1 MFGKQWMKKLIL
13 MLLVVFAIVY
23 GGVVTYLTR
32 YDHSTAPSLSDSS
45 PLRHDKMA
53 MDAFNVLRE
62 ARCDYCHTQ
71 KVDMPF
77 YFKIPVANQ
86 LMQSDRTKGLENF
99 HLEPVLDAMN
109 KGEPV
114 DNVSLSRI
122 EFVMQRNLMPP
133 SLYLLMHWHARLS
146 AEQRDTV
153 IKWIKRERR
162 QSYATSGV
170 AEQFADE
177 PIQPIPESLEVDA
190 KKVALGEKL
199 FFEKR
204 LSGDNTLTCASC
216 HDLKKGGVDNL
227 VTATGINGQKG
238 PINVP
243 TVYNSVFNHTQF
255 WDGRASDLMA
265 QAAGPV
271 MNPIEMGSKKWEEV
285 ADKLRKDPSY
295 EKDFMNVYNSSV
307 IDQKTITE
315 AIAEYEKTLIT
326 PDSPFDMYLKGIDS
340 AISERAKHGYQV
352 FKNIGCASCHNGVGV
367 GGASFAKMGL
377 QRDFFQD
384 RLNKAL
390 TNADFGRFNFTHDQN
405 DRFFFKIPLLRN
417 IALTAPYFH
426 DGSAKTLKEAV
437 IEMVK
442 YQTPDHQIPDQNVD
456 DIVEFLKSL
465 TGKYQGQA
473 IDKMNP

>member
-1 MFGKQWMKKLIL
+1 MKKLIFAFF
-13 MLLVVFAIVY
+13 VVVAISY
-23 GGVVTYLTR
+23 GGVISYLTR
-32 YDHSTAPSLSDSS
+32 YDHATAPNLAENS
-45 PLRHDKMA
+45 PLRQDKLA
-53 MDAFNVLRE
+53 MDAFNVLKE

-77 YFKIPVANQ
+77 YFKLPVASQ
-86 LMQSDRTKGLENF
+86 LMQSDRIKGLQNF
-99 HLEPVLDAMN
+99 RMEPVMNAMN
-109 KGEPV
+109 KGQAV

-146 AEQRDTV
+146 ADQRDTV
-153 IKWIKRERR
+153 IKWIKQERR
-162 QSYATSGV
+162 KYYATSGV
-170 AEQFADE
+170 ADQFADE
-177 PIQPIPESLEVDA
+177 PIQPVPETLPVDE
-190 KKVALGEKL
+190 KKVALGKKL

-227 VTATGINGQKG
+227 VTATGIHGQKG

-243 TVYNSVFNHTQF
+243 TVYNSVFNQTQF
-255 WDGRASDLMA
+255 WDGRASNLMA

-271 MNPIEMGSKKWEEV
+271 MNPLEMGSKNWDEV
-285 ADKLRKDPSY
+285 AAKLHQDPSY
-295 EKDFMNVYNSSV
+295 AQDFINTYNSPE
-307 IDQKTITE
+307 INQATITQ

-326 PDSPFDMYLKGIDS
+326 PDSPFDMYLKGIES
-340 AISERAKHGYQV
+340 AITTQEKHGYQI

-367 GGASFAKMGL
+367 GGTAFAKMGL
-377 QRDFFQD
+377 QSDFFQD
-384 RLNKAL
+384 RLNKSL
-390 TNADFGRFNFTHDQN
+390 TNADFGRFNFTHNQN
-405 DRFFFKIPLLRN
+405 DQFFFKIPLLRN

-426 DGSAKTLKEAV
+426 DGSAKTLREAV

-442 YQTPDHQIPDQNVD
+442 YQTPYHKIPDQDVD
-456 DIVEFLKSL
+456 DIVAFLKTL

-473 IDKMNP
+473 LDKMNP